1 MKSILF
7 VDDDINLL
15 NSLKRVLHKMR
26 DTWDMTFVSS
36 STQAAD
42 LLQNNIYDCVVVDYK
57 MPEINGIEL
66 LKIAEKSNPNAK
78 RVLLSGQ
85 VDEDVFAKSKSLT
98 HKYLSKPCE
107 PEELLQA
114 LQELLQWCR

>member
-15 NSLKRVLHKMR
+15 NSIKRVLHKMCHV
-26 DTWDMTFVSS
+26 WDMTFVSS
-36 STQAAD
+36 SKQAAD
-42 LLQNNIYDCVVVDYK
+42 LLQSNIYDCVVVDYK
-57 MPEINGIEL
+57 MPEIDGIEL
-66 LKIAEKSNPNAK
+66 LKIAEKSNPGAK

-85 VDEDVFAKSKSLT
+85 VDEDIFIKSKSIT

-107 PEELLQA
+107 PEELLQV
-114 LQELLQWCR
+114 LQELLQYC

>member
-7 VDDDINLL
+7 VDDDINML

-36 STQAAD
+36 STRAAD

-66 LKIAEKSNPNAK
+66 LKIAEKYNPKAK

-85 VDEDVFAKSKSLT
+85 VDDDVFAKSKNIT

-114 LQELLQWCR
+114 LQELLQ